1 MRSPVKLSLSLLRP
15 RRSYARD
22 VLASA
27 RFQQQL
33 GRLAERLHRPLAD
46 VTREAKAGLEE
57 VVTVQHPVFTTM
69 FDRVLEPMH
78 IRAWTIDV
86 DRPALE
92 KLKQLNQTH
101 PLVFLPTHRSYADA
115 FILTRTLREAGL
127 PRDHILGGDNL
138 GFFPLGTI
146 IRNSGGVLVRRSF
159 ADDEVYKFVVREY
172 LGWLVSKG
180 HNLEWYMEGGRSRT
194 GKLRPPKYGLLRYLI
209 DAVEGGIADDML
221 LVPVSMTYDQLHEVG
236 TMAVEEA
243 GTQKAKEGLRWL
255 ADYARMQQKWIGTAY
270 VRFGEPLS
278 LKQAL
283 QRADHERDGNR
294 WTVEKVAFEVF
305 ERINRATPVTAS
317 ALVTLA
323 LLGVD
328 DRGLTLA
335 EVHSLVA
342 PLRAYAIQRG
352 LPTGQLDA
360 LATEAGLTEVLARL
374 SASGVVRRYAQGIEP
389 IYGINPG
396 QHSVAAFYRNSAIH
410 WFVNR
415 AITELAWFTV
425 LHEPVADPLPM
436 AWAQGFALR
445 DLLKFDFFFSD
456 RDTFA
461 EELKAEMRLLD
472 PRFSARDSDPASRRQ
487 TLFEA
492 PFLIA
497 HRTLTAF
504 LEAYYVVADRLAA
517 YPVDVAVDKPAFI
530 NACCDIGRQYLLQ
543 HRLRHPECV
552 SKELFGNAWQL
563 AANRGLFDVGSE
575 SLGERRA
582 GFARELQTLVGA
594 VTAIAT
600 FDRQRLP
607 QLLGNAAAFPPSRPD
622 QGAAPLPEEV
632 PSGARVHP

>member
-1 MRSPVKLSLSLLRP
+1 MKAQLATLLRA
-15 RRSYARD
+15 RKSYAQE
-22 VLASA
+22 VLASE

-33 GRLAERLHRPLAD
+33 ARLAERLQRPLAK
-46 VTREAKAGLEE
+46 VAIEAKEDLKEI
-57 VVTVQHPVFTTM
+57 VTAQHPVFTAM
-69 FDRVLEPMH
+69 FDHLLEPMH

-86 DRPALE
+86 DQAALAE
-92 KLKQLNQTH
+92 LKKRNQTY

-146 IRNSGGVLVRRSF
+146 IRNSGGVLVRRNF
-159 ADDEVYKFVVREY
+159 ANDEVYKFVVREY
-172 LGWLVSKG
+172 LGYLVSQG
-180 HNLEWYMEGGRSRT
+180 RNLEWYMEGGRSRT

-209 DAVEGGIADDML
+209 DAIESDVAKDMI

-255 ADYARMQQKWIGTAY
+255 ADYARMQSKWIGTVY

-278 LKQAL
+278 LRQAL
-283 QRADHERDGNR
+283 QRADQERGNGR

-317 ALVTLA
+317 ALAMLA
-323 LLGVD
+323 LLGVE
-328 DRGLTLA
+328 DRSLTLGEA
-335 EVHSLVA
+335 HSLVA

-360 LATEAGLTEVLARL
+360 LVTEAGLAEVLAKL
-374 SASGVVRRYAQGIEP
+374 SDSGVVLRYEKGSEP
-389 IYGINPG
+389 IYGINTG

-425 LHEPVADPLPM
+425 LDEPVTDPLPL
-436 AWAQGFALR
+436 AWERGFALR
-445 DLLKFDFFFSD
+445 DLFKFDFFFSD

-461 EELKAEMRLLD
+461 DELKAEMRLLD
-472 PRFSARDSDPASRRQ
+472 PRFRSRDSDPASRRR
-487 TLFEA
+487 TLLEA

-497 HRTLTAF
+497 HRALSAF
-504 LEAYYVVADRLAA
+504 IEAYYVVADRLAA
-517 YPVDVAVDKPAFI
+517 HPLEVAVDKPSLIA
-530 NACCDIGRQYLLQ
+530 NCCAVGKQYLLQ

-552 SKELFGNAWQL
+552 SKELFGNALLL
-563 AANRGLFDVGSE
+563 AANRGLLDAGDV
-575 SLGERRA
+575 SLGARRA
-582 GFARELQTLVGA
+582 AFSRELQTLVAA
-594 VTAIAT
+594 VTAIGAL
-600 FDRQRLP
+600 DRQRLP
-607 QLLGNAAAFPPSRPD
+607 QLLEYATR
-622 QGAAPLPEEV
+622 EV
-632 PSGARVHP
+632 SA